1 MRPRP
6 LREASSL
13 FRAPRDVLRGAGPG
27 PPPHARRD
35 EHDMGPPEKLPDLLF
50 VLVSRLLPD
59 LGEGAGAE
67 PLREA
72 LPDEDLLRRVDGQ
85 QVLRIRVHRAELR
98 ARDPGFTA
106 PVDRV
111 RSAAAA
117 PDDLIRDVVRFDV
130 ILVLF
135 IVPGVLV

>member
-1 MRPRP
+1 HRDH
-6 LREASSL
+6 
-13 FRAPRDVLRGAGPG
+13 APRDGPALGAGAPAVLRRAGPG
-27 PPPHARRD
+27 PAAHARRD
-35 EHDMGPPEKLPDLLF
+35 GHGMGAAENLPDFLF

-85 QVLRIRVHRAELR
+85 QVLRIRVHRGELR

-117 PDDLIRDVVRFDV
+117 ADDLDRAVARFD
-130 ILVLF
+130 
-135 IVPGVLV
+135 